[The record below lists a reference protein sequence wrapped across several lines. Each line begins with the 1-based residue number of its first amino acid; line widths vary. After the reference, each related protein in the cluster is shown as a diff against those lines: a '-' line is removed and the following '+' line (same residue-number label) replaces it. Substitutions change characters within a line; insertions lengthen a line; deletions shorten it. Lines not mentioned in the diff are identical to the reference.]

1 MARLILRSAIFE
13 DGYIELSP
21 FDLPA
26 TLGRSHRADVTI
38 SDGLLS
44 RIHAKICVGEDG
56 GFEIVDSDSTNL
68 TIVNGKYVERAS
80 LKTGDNILLGETE
93 ILVEIDDPDND
104 LHEKT
109 TRELP
114 IVPEQ
119 KPAEP
124 SGN

>member
-13 DGYIELSP
+13 DGYIELSL

-26 TLGRSHRADVTI
+26 TVGRSHRADVTI
-38 SDGLLS
+38 NDGLLS

-56 GFEIVDSDSTNL
+56 GFEIIDSDSTNL
-68 TIVNGKYVERAS
+68 TIVNGKDV
-80 LKTGDNILLGETE
+80 
-93 ILVEIDDPDND
+93 ND
-104 LHEKT
+104 IHEKT

-119 KPAEP
+119 KPTEP
-124 SGN
+124 SGD

>member
-13 DGYIELSP
+13 DGYIELSL

-26 TLGRSHRADVTI
+26 TVGRSHRADVTI
-38 SDGLLS
+38 NDGLLS

-56 GFEIVDSDSTNL
+56 GFEIIDSDSTNL
-68 TIVNGKYVERAS
+68 TIVNGKDVERAS

-93 ILVEIDDPDND
+93 ILVEIDAPDND
-104 LHEKT
+104 IHEKT

-119 KPAEP
+119 KPTEP
-124 SGN
+124 SGD